1 MNKINTCVN
10 FITEEC
16 GGIKPS
22 HVLLLCDVEGQK
34 KIREETNNKKRKKKH
49 KENKDG
55 MCVSNDGSSICTCEM
70 PFSFFLR
77 QR

>member
-1 MNKINTCVN
+1 MAESNQAMYCCCV
-10 FITEEC
+10 TLRD
-16 GGIKPS
+16 K
-22 HVLLLCDVEGQK
+22 K

-70 PFSFFLR
+70 PFSFF
-77 QR
+77 